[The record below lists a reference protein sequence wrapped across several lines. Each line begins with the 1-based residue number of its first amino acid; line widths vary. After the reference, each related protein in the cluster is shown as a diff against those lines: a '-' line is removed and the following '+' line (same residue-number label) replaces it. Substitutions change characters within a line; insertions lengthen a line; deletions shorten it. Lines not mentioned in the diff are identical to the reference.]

1 MIKFQEEEIKFLA
14 GKLHELLSVKLES
27 QIEITQRNHCYLLN
41 QSDSVISENY
51 CRMLDCVKLLLE
63 INEQSKSDN
72 FISLYSFNTNVYQ
85 EAPLTNDPSVIVKK
99 IKGNNF

>member
-1 MIKFQEEEIKFLA
+1 MKKFKEEEIKFLA
-14 GKLHELLSVKLES
+14 EKLHAFLSVKLES

-41 QSDSVISENY
+41 QSDSVTSENY
-51 CRMLDCVKLLLE
+51 CGMLDCVKLLLD

-72 FISLYSFNTNVYQ
+72 FSLYSFNTNVYQ